1 MFGDTRLDNVL
12 SRILLAMTIRLSV
25 VIRKLGDTRTIE
37 ICFGRFINNSKVTP
51 EKIVAGVS
59 KQSASSC
66 LGRHILFINDSTATS
81 FGMNA
86 NRGNLGYVGAS
97 NHISGFYMHP
107 AIAVDALTGGCL
119 GLFGLDVWQRS
130 PEEKPNYD
138 PNLSKQELKALKKAA
153 KKARRHLVYQTA
165 FEDKESYRWLNVVQ
179 KAVQNCPDAVS
190 YTAVGD
196 RESDVYEVMSGFKQA
211 GLDFVIRSSHDR
223 MLSQESNQSNQNT
236 IENQQISK
244 KLYEKLNAC
253 PLMGSYEIDLPKT
266 DHRSAHVAKI
276 AVKYCPVTLKFP
288 SAKTQ
293 GKFLPELPIYAVQ
306 ITEYP
311 DTVVNNEQPI
321 HWILLTS
328 HPVESIEDAL
338 IIIQWYRWRWIIEQT
353 FRTLK
358 SKGLA
363 IEESQVE
370 TYEALI
376 NLATLALIAATQV
389 MQLVQ
394 ARDGKTQQTIQ
405 SGFTPVE
412 IQCLQQL
419 NTQLEGNTQKQKNP
433 HHKDSLAFAA
443 WVIARL
449 GGWSGYE
456 KQRPPGPITIRDG
469 IIRFYN
475 ILQGF
480 RLNPQNQ
487 YVNELV

>member
-1 MFGDTRLDNVL
+1 MFGDTRLDSIL

-25 VIRKLGDTRTIE
+25 VIRKLGDNRTIE
-37 ICFGRFINNSKVTP
+37 ICFGRFINNPKVTP

-59 KQSASSC
+59 KQSVSAC
-66 LGRHILFINDSTATS
+66 LGRHVLFINDTTAMS

-86 NRGNLGYVGAS
+86 NRDNLGYVGMS
-97 NHISGFYMHP
+97 KHISGFYMHP
-107 AIAVDALTGGCL
+107 AIAVDAHTGGCL
-119 GLFGLDVWQRS
+119 GLFGLDVWQRN
-130 PEEKPNYD
+130 PEQKSVYD
-138 PNLSKQELKALKKAA
+138 STLSQPELKALRKAA
-153 KKARRHLVYQTA
+153 KKVRRHLVYQTA
-165 FEDKESYRWLNVVQ
+165 FEDKETYRWLNVVQ
-179 KAVQNCPDAVS
+179 KAVQNCPNAAR

-196 RESDVYEVMSGFKQA
+196 RESDIYEVMSGFKQA
-211 GLDFVIRSSHDR
+211 ELDFVIRSSHNR
-223 MLSQESNQSNQNT
+223 TLSKVNSQSNHDSA
-236 IENQQISK
+236 ENQQVNN
-244 KLYEKLNAC
+244 KLYETLNAC
-253 PLMGSYEIDLPKT
+253 AVMGSYEIDLPKT
-266 DHRSAHVAKI
+266 DHRSAHIAKV
-276 AVKYCPVTLKFP
+276 AVKYCPIILKFP
-288 SAKTQ
+288 SAKKS
-293 GKFLPELPIYAVQ
+293 GNFLPELPICAVE
-306 ITEYP
+306 ITEYA
-311 DTVVNNEQPI
+311 DTVVKNEKPI

-328 HPVESIEDAL
+328 HPVESLEDAQV
-338 IIIQWYRWRWIIEQT
+338 IIQWYRWRWIIEQT

-433 HHKDSLAFAA
+433 HHKDTLAFAA

-456 KQRPPGPITIRDG
+456 KQRPPGPITVRDG

-475 ILQGF
+475 VVQGF

>member
-1 MFGDTRLDNVL
+1 M
-12 SRILLAMTIRLSV
+12 
-25 VIRKLGDTRTIE
+25 
-37 ICFGRFINNSKVTP
+37 
-51 EKIVAGVS
+51 
-59 KQSASSC
+59 
-66 LGRHILFINDSTATS
+66 S

-86 NRGNLGYVGAS
+86 NRDNLGYVGMS
-97 NHISGFYMHP
+97 KRISGFYMHP
-107 AIAVDALTGGCL
+107 AIAVDAQTGGCL

-130 PEEKPNYD
+130 PEEKPIYD
-138 PNLSKQELKALKKAA
+138 PKLSEQELKALKKAA

-165 FEDKESYRWLNVVQ
+165 FEDKEIYRWLNVVQ
-179 KAVQNCPDAVS
+179 KAVQNCPNAAR

-196 RESDVYEVMSGFKQA
+196 RESDVYEVMSGFKQS
-211 GLDFVIRSSHDR
+211 GLDFVIRSSHNR
-223 MLSQESNQSNQNT
+223 TLSQVSPQNSQESVGLQSD
-236 IENQQISK
+236 EDQQVNE
-244 KLYEKLNAC
+244 KLYKKLNAC
-253 PLMGSYEIDLPKT
+253 PVMGSYEIDLPKT
-266 DHRSAHVAKI
+266 DHRSAHIAKVA
-276 AVKYCPVTLKFP
+276 VRYCPVTLKFP

-293 GKFLPELPIYAVQ
+293 GNFLPELPIYAVQ

-311 DTVVNNEQPI
+311 DTVVNHEQPI
-321 HWILLTS
+321 HWVLLTS
-328 HPVESIEDAL
+328 HPVESLEDAL
-338 IIIQWYRWRWIIEQT
+338 VIIQWYRWRWIIEQT

-370 TYEALI
+370 TYHALI
-376 NLATLALIAATQV
+376 NLATLALIAAAQV

-394 ARDGKTQQTIQ
+394 ARDGTTQQAIQ

-433 HHKDSLAFAA
+433 HHKDTLAFAA